1 VSHALGRLRYA
12 LNDDLFVRDP
22 RGLKPTARSLEIGP
36 QVHAALSQLQAAFAP
51 PSFDPATTDRRFT
64 LVAGAYACAILIPP
78 LVARMAERAPKAEL
92 VVAHA
97 AADLLEQLDSRRA
110 DFVLGAAAAGPERLA
125 RETLLT
131 ESLTWVVRAEH
142 DLAQGPVTLE
152 ALVAAPH
159 VVIGRDRPGFGELGP
174 IEGPLTMRASWEDFG
189 AFEAELVSRGLTRR
203 IGVVVP
209 DTYSALAVV
218 RRSDMAALI
227 PRRLAMLSVQ
237 MGLLR
242 LIEPPYRS
250 PPVDMSMIYLR
261 DRLAEPAM
269 AWMRDQLRE
278 LAADL

>member
-1 VSHALGRLRYA
+1 
-12 LNDDLFVRDP
+12 
-22 RGLKPTARSLEIGP
+22 
-36 QVHAALSQLQAAFAP
+36 
-51 PSFDPATTDRRFT
+51 
-64 LVAGAYACAILIPP
+64 
-78 LVARMAERAPKAEL
+78 
-92 VVAHA
+92 
-97 AADLLEQLDSRRA
+97 
-110 DFVLGAAAAGPERLA
+110 
-125 RETLLT
+125 
-131 ESLTWVVRAEH
+131 
-142 DLAQGPVTLE
+142 
-152 ALVAAPH
+152 
-159 VVIGRDRPGFGELGP
+159 
-174 IEGPLTMRASWEDFG
+174 
-189 AFEAELVSRGLTRR
+189 VSRGLTRR

-278 LAADL
+278 LAAEL